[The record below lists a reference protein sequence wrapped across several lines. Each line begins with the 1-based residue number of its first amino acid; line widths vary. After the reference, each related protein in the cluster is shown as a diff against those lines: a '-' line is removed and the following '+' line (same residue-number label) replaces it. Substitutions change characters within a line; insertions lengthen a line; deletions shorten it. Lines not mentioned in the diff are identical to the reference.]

1 MPRILLVEDD
11 VAIRSIMERAFE
23 REGMS
28 VKAIADGET
37 ALRSFHSSSNSFDVV
52 VLDIMLPGVDGI
64 TLCQELRKSSDV
76 PIVMLTARDGERNV
90 VMGLEVGADD
100 YISKPVSPLEVVSRV
115 RAHLRRRHMD
125 GRALDQKLTFPGL
138 VIDLLRRQV
147 LVQENLV
154 DLTATEFEILR
165 YLAASPG
172 RVYSR
177 QQIMQHLWD
186 GEFYGEP
193 RTADVHIQRIR
204 KKIEPDPKSPRYIKT
219 VRGMGF
225 KFAEV

>member
-28 VKAIADGET
+28 VKAIADGEA
-37 ALRSFHSSSNSFDVV
+37 ALRSFRSSSNSFDVV

-100 YISKPVSPLEVVSRV
+100 YVSKPVSPLEVVSRV

-225 KFAEV
+225 SFAEV

>member
-1 MPRILLVEDD
+1 MPKILLVEDD
-11 VAIRSIMERAFE
+11 VAIRSVMERAFE
-23 REGMS
+23 REGIS
-28 VKAIADGET
+28 VKAVGDGEA
-37 ALRSFHSSSNSFDVV
+37 ALKSFRSSSLFDLV

-64 TLCQELRKSSDV
+64 ALCRELRKSSDV
-76 PIVMLTARDGERNV
+76 PIVMLTARDGETNV

-100 YISKPVSPLEVVSRV
+100 YVTKPVSPLEVVSRV

-125 GRALDQKLTFPGL
+125 GRASDQKLTFPGL

-147 LVQENLV
+147 SVQESLV
-154 DLTATEFEILR
+154 DLTATEFEILKF
-165 YLAASPG
+165 LAASPG

-177 QQIMQHLWD
+177 RQIMQHLWD

-204 KKIEPDPKSPRYIKT
+204 KKIEPDSKNPYYIKT
-219 VRGMGF
+219 VRGVGF
-225 KFAEV
+225 KFAEI

>member
-11 VAIRSIMERAFE
+11 VAIRSVMERAFE

-28 VKAIADGET
+28 VKAIGDGKAALKSFRSAD
-37 ALRSFHSSSNSFDVV
+37 SFDVV

-64 TLCQELRKSSDV
+64 TLCRELRKSSDV
-76 PIVMLTARDGERNV
+76 PIIMLTARNGETNV

-100 YISKPVSPLEVVSRV
+100 YVTKPVSPLELVSRI

-125 GRALDQKLTFPGL
+125 GRAADQKLIFPGL

-147 LVQENLV
+147 SVQERLA

-165 YLAASPG
+165 FLAASPG

-177 QQIMQHLWD
+177 RQIMQHLWD

-204 KKIEPDPKSPRYIKT
+204 KKIEPDPKNPYYLKT

>member
-28 VKAIADGET
+28 VKAIADGEA
-37 ALRSFHSSSNSFDVV
+37 ALRSFRSSSNSFDVV

-100 YISKPVSPLEVVSRV
+100 YVSKPVSPLEVVSRV

-138 VIDLLRRQV
+138 AIDLLRRQV

-219 VRGMGF
+219 VRGVGF

>member
-1 MPRILLVEDD
+1 L
-11 VAIRSIMERAFE
+11 
-23 REGMS
+23 
-28 VKAIADGET
+28 
-37 ALRSFHSSSNSFDVV
+37 FDLV

-64 TLCQELRKSSDV
+64 TLCKELRKSSDV
-76 PIVMLTARDGERNV
+76 PIIMLTARNGETNV

-100 YISKPVSPLEVVSRV
+100 YVTKPVSPLELVSRI

-125 GRALDQKLTFPGL
+125 GRAADQKLIFPGL

-147 LVQENLV
+147 SAQESLV

-165 YLAASPG
+165 FLAASPG

-177 QQIMQHLWD
+177 RQIMQHLWD

-204 KKIEPDPKSPRYIKT
+204 KKIEPDPKNPYYLKT

>member
-11 VAIRSIMERAFE
+11 VAIRSVMERAFE

-28 VKAIADGET
+28 VTAVGDGEA
-37 ALRSFHSSSNSFDVV
+37 ALKSFRSSSLFDLV

-64 TLCQELRKSSDV
+64 ALCRELRKGSDV
-76 PIVMLTARDGERNV
+76 PIIMLTARDGETNV

-100 YISKPVSPLEVVSRV
+100 YITKPVSPLEVVSRI
-115 RAHLRRRHMD
+115 RAHLRRRRMD
-125 GRALDQKLTFPGL
+125 GRASDQKLTFPGL
-138 VIDLLRRQV
+138 AIDLLRRQV
-147 LVQENLV
+147 SVQERLV
-154 DLTATEFEILR
+154 DMTATEFEILKF
-165 YLAASPG
+165 LAASPG

-177 QQIMQHLWD
+177 RQIMQHLWD

-204 KKIEPDPKSPRYIKT
+204 KKIEPDSKNPYYIKT

-225 KFAEV
+225 KFAEI

>member
-11 VAIRSIMERAFE
+11 VAIRSVMERAFE

-28 VKAIADGET
+28 VKVVGDGEAALKSFRT
-37 ALRSFHSSSNSFDVV
+37 ASSFDLV

-100 YISKPVSPLEVVSRV
+100 YVSKPVSPLEVVSRV

-165 YLAASPG
+165 YIAASPG

-204 KKIEPDPKSPRYIKT
+204 KKIEPDPKSPHYIKT

>member
-11 VAIRSIMERAFE
+11 VAIRSIMERAFA

-28 VKAIADGET
+28 VKAIGDGEA
-37 ALRSFHSSSNSFDVV
+37 ALKSFRSVDSFDVV

-100 YISKPVSPLEVVSRV
+100 YVSKPVSPLEVVSRV

-204 KKIEPDPKSPRYIKT
+204 KKIEPDPRSSRYIKT

>member
-28 VKAIADGET
+28 VKAIADGEA
-37 ALRSFHSSSNSFDVV
+37 ALRSFRSSSNSFDVV

-225 KFAEV
+225 KFAEA

>member
-11 VAIRSIMERAFE
+11 VAIRSVMERAFE

-28 VKAIADGET
+28 VTAVGDGEA
-37 ALRSFHSSSNSFDVV
+37 ALKSFRSSSLFDLV
-52 VLDIMLPGVDGI
+52 VLDIMLPGADGI

-76 PIVMLTARDGERNV
+76 PIIMLTARDGETNV

-100 YISKPVSPLEVVSRV
+100 YVTKPVSPLEVVSRI
-115 RAHLRRRHMD
+115 RAHLRRRRMD
-125 GRALDQKLTFPGL
+125 GRASDQKLTFPGL
-138 VIDLLRRQV
+138 AIDLLRRQV
-147 LVQENLV
+147 SVQERLV
-154 DLTATEFEILR
+154 DMTATEFEILR
-165 YLAASPG
+165 FLAASPG

-177 QQIMQHLWD
+177 RQIMQHLWD

-204 KKIEPDPKSPRYIKT
+204 KKIEPDSKNPYYIKT

-225 KFAEV
+225 KFAEI

>member
-28 VKAIADGET
+28 VKAIADGEA
-37 ALRSFHSSSNSFDVV
+37 ALRSFRSSSNSFDVV

>member
-100 YISKPVSPLEVVSRV
+100 YVSKPVSPLEVVSRV

-225 KFAEV
+225 KFAEA

>member
-11 VAIRSIMERAFE
+11 VGVRDIMERAFE

-28 VKAIADGET
+28 VKVVGDGET
-37 ALRSFHSSSNSFDVV
+37 ALKSFHSSSSFDLV

-76 PIVMLTARDGERNV
+76 PIIMLTARDGERSV

-100 YISKPVSPLEVVSRV
+100 YVTKPVSPLEVVSRV
-115 RAHLRRRHMD
+115 RANLRRQRMD
-125 GRALDQKLTFPGL
+125 GQASDQKLIFPGL

-147 LVQENLV
+147 LAQEHLI

-165 YLAASPG
+165 FFAASPG

-193 RTADVHIQRIR
+193 RTADVHIQHIR
-204 KKIEPDPKSPRYIKT
+204 KKIEPDPKAPRYIKT

-225 KFAEV
+225 KFAEI

>member
-11 VAIRSIMERAFE
+11 VAIRSVMERAFE

-28 VKAIADGET
+28 VTAVGDGEA
-37 ALRSFHSSSNSFDVV
+37 ALKSFRSSSLFDLV
-52 VLDIMLPGVDGI
+52 VLDIMLPGADGI

-76 PIVMLTARDGERNV
+76 PIIMLTARDGETNV

-100 YISKPVSPLEVVSRV
+100 YITKPVSPLEVVSRI
-115 RAHLRRRHMD
+115 RAHLRRRRMD
-125 GRALDQKLTFPGL
+125 GRASDQKLTFPGL
-138 VIDLLRRQV
+138 AIDLLRRQV
-147 LVQENLV
+147 SVQERLV
-154 DLTATEFEILR
+154 DMTATEFEILR
-165 YLAASPG
+165 FLAASPG

-177 QQIMQHLWD
+177 RQIMQHLWD

-204 KKIEPDPKSPRYIKT
+204 KKIEPDSKDPYYIKT

-225 KFAEV
+225 KFAEI